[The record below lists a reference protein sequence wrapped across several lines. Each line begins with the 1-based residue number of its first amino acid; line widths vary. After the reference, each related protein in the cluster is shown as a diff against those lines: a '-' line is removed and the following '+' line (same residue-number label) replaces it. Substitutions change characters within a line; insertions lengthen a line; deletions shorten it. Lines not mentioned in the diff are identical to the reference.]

1 MGSCGRNGSVRQYI
15 RSKVPR
21 LRWTPD
27 LHQCFVH
34 AIESLGGQHK
44 ATPKQVLQLMDVRG
58 LTISHVKSHLQMYR
72 SMKSDLSRQD
82 GTCNQQRKQ
91 SFEDHHDDGC
101 VEDQGNDNIVGY
113 QNHHPSFKPNNVE
126 ESHSHFIYNPIPTK
140 RQRICETV
148 SNPYN
153 VDDYKQTVMAE
164 ESGGIKER
172 DEGYRWQRSD
182 LFHNLLNNPFT
193 RQQSGFLKIAV
204 EEDQNRV
211 SSKRS
216 KFGNTDIAQAE
227 DEVASGCGLS
237 LSLSLHHPSAQRSNA
252 SSTSEISEAI
262 SSYSRSNFNDCSGF
276 SLSEK
281 HSINLDLSIA
291 LCGT

>member
-58 LTISHVKSHLQMYR
+58 LTISHVKSHLQ
-72 SMKSDLSRQD
+72 
-82 GTCNQQRKQ
+82 
-91 SFEDHHDDGC
+91 
-101 VEDQGNDNIVGY
+101 
-113 QNHHPSFKPNNVE
+113 
-126 ESHSHFIYNPIPTK
+126 
-140 RQRICETV
+140 RICETV

-164 ESGGIKER
+164 ENGGIKER
-172 DEGYRWQRSD
+172 DEGYRWQRSN

-193 RQQSGFLKIAV
+193 RQQSGFLKISV

-216 KFGNTDIAQAE
+216 KFRNTDIAQAE

-252 SSTSEISEAI
+252 SSTSEISEAM